1 MLTLSLGFF
10 NDLDLFIFNNILIV
24 DILFLWIWLKKFMY
38 KIIIKIDKYSFE
50 NNDIILWIYII
61 LIFLFEPFFNKIFY
75 ARRRKKQIYF

>member
-38 KIIIKIDKYSFE
+38 KIIIKIDKYSF
-50 NNDIILWIYII
+50 
-61 LIFLFEPFFNKIFY
+61 
-75 ARRRKKQIYF
+75 